1 MNRTTTG
8 SPKDLNVKRSGQMGP
23 SYGLMALLI
32 LNLAMSTTLCAGEF
46 QVQKRTVRGDADG
59 KLSHQVADAE
69 SWNAERTAVILCD
82 VWDYHHSIN
91 AVRRL
96 EEMLPRMNNLLK
108 EARGRGATIIHAPS
122 DCMPAYEQNP
132 ARLRAVS
139 APKVDLPKDIASWCS
154 RIPSEVTSLE
164 AQYPVDQSDGGED
177 DDPEE
182 HKRWA
187 AKLVALG
194 RNPGMPW
201 KAQSPGIEI
210 DNEKDFISDRGD
222 EVWRILK
229 ERKIEHVI
237 LLGVHTNMCVL
248 GRPFGLRQMAAQK
261 MDVVLVRD
269 LTDCMYNPKRR
280 PFVDH
285 FTGNDLVISYV
296 ERFVCP
302 SITSDQIL
310 VGEPL
315 RFAGDKRQ
323 FRDAISSTG
332 SEPLEWKIHHVG
344 KSAVLSEFGNTNATL
359 RCAIRFPS
367 GTLDEPASLAVQ
379 PQVTGAW
386 LNGKPLELRSSDESS
401 KEYLITKDLTFG
413 NDDANLLVVQI
424 DLSRTTNN
432 RVVPPTVKAHTKD
445 QTKTPS
451 VSLKLDGNWEI
462 KAGADEAARNI
473 PLPAKFGMS
482 PDVFYSLP

>member
-1 MNRTTTG
+1 MNRTIVG
-8 SPKDLNVKRSGQMGP
+8 SRKDLKPESSGQTAP
-23 SYGLMALLI
+23 SYGVIALFM
-32 LNLAMSTTLCAGEF
+32 LNLAMSTTLFAGEF
-46 QVQKRTVRGDADG
+46 QVMKRTVRADAEG
-59 KLSHQVADAE
+59 KLSHQVAVAE

-96 EEMLPRMNNLLK
+96 EEMLPRMNDLLK

-139 APKVDLPKDIASWCS
+139 APQVDLPKDIASWCS
-154 RIPSEVTSLE
+154 RIPSEVSSLT

-182 HKRWA
+182 HRQWA
-187 AKLVALG
+187 AKLEALG

-210 DNEKDFISDRGD
+210 DTEKDYISDRGD

-229 ERKIEHVI
+229 DRKIEHVI

-248 GRPFGLRQMAAQK
+248 GRPFGLRQIAAQK
-261 MDVVLVRD
+261 LDVVLVRD

-285 FTGNDLVISYV
+285 FTGNELVVSYV

-310 VGEPL
+310 GGEPL
-315 RFAGDKRQ
+315 RFAGDKRR

-332 SEPLEWKIHHVG
+332 SEPSEWQIQRVG
-344 KSAVLSEFGNTNATL
+344 KSPLLFALGNTTATL
-359 RCAIRFPS
+359 RCAIRFPI

-379 PQVTGAW
+379 QQVTGAW
-386 LNGKPLELRSSDESS
+386 LNGKPLELRSSDDRG
-401 KEYLITKDLTFG
+401 KEYRITKDLTFG
-413 NDDANLLVVQI
+413 NDDANLLVLQI
-424 DLSRTTNN
+424 DFSRLANN
-432 RVVPPTVKAHTKD
+432 LVRPPSIKAM
-445 QTKTPS
+445 S
-451 VSLKLDGNWEI
+451 YSLELDGNWEV
-462 KAGADEAARNI
+462 KAGADEVSRNI

>member
-1 MNRTTTG
+1 MNRIIMGTR
-8 SPKDLNVKRSGQMGP
+8 KDLKGKSAASAP
-23 SYGLMALLI
+23 ASYSVLTLLI
-32 LNLAMSTTLCAGEF
+32 VTLAMTTNLFAGEF
-46 QVQKRTVRGDADG
+46 QIKKRTVRADGDG
-59 KLSHQVADAE
+59 KLSHQVGATE
-69 SWNAERTAVILCD
+69 NWKAERTAVILCD

-96 EEMLPRMNNLLK
+96 EEMLPRMNSLLK

-132 ARLRAVS
+132 ARLRALG

-154 RIPSEVTSLE
+154 RIPSEASSLG

-177 DDPEE
+177 DDPQE
-182 HKRWA
+182 HKEWA

-210 DNEKDFISDRGD
+210 DTAKDYISDRGD
-222 EVWRILK
+222 EVWSILK
-229 ERKIEHVI
+229 ERNIEHVI

-285 FTGNDLVISYV
+285 FTGNDLVVSYV

-310 VGEPL
+310 GGGPL

-323 FRDAISSTG
+323 FRDAISSTV
-332 SEPLEWKIHHVG
+332 SEPLEWQIHHVG
-344 KSAVLSEFGNTNATL
+344 KSAALLPLGNTNATL

-367 GTLDEPASLAVQ
+367 GTLDQPASLAVQ
-379 PQVTGAW
+379 SQVIGAW
-386 LNGKPLELRSSDESS
+386 LNGKPLELRSSDGSG
-401 KEYLITKDLTFG
+401 KEYQITKDLTFG
-413 NDDANLLVVQI
+413 NDDANLLVLQM
-424 DLSRTTNN
+424 DLSQLTNN
-432 RVVPPTVKAHTKD
+432 LVIPPTVKAK
-445 QTKTPS
+445 S
-451 VSLKLDGNWEI
+451 NRMKLDGFWEV
-462 KAGADEAARNI
+462 KGGAAEADRNI

>member
-1 MNRTTTG
+1 MNRMTTCSG
-8 SPKDLNVKRSGQMGP
+8 EDRKAMLAGQMGP
-23 SYGLMALLI
+23 SYFLMALLI
-32 LNLAMSTTLCAGEF
+32 LNLAMATTLHAGDF
-46 QVQKRTVRGDADG
+46 QVQKRTVRGEADG
-59 KLSHQVADAE
+59 KLRHQVAGAE

-139 APKVDLPKDIASWCS
+139 APKIDLPKDIASWCS

-164 AQYPVDQSDGGED
+164 GQYPVDQSDGGED

-182 HKRWA
+182 HKEWA

-210 DNEKDFISDRGD
+210 DTEKDFISDRGD
-222 EVWRILK
+222 EVWSILK
-229 ERKIEHVI
+229 DRKIEHVI

-310 VGEPL
+310 GGEPL

-323 FRDAISSTG
+323 LRDAISSTG
-332 SEPLEWKIHHVG
+332 SEPIEWKIQHIG
-344 KSAVLSEFGNTNATL
+344 KLSSLSGATATL
-359 RCAIRFPS
+359 RCAVRFPS
-367 GTLDEPASLAVQ
+367 GTLDQPAVLAVQ

-386 LNGKPLELRSSDESS
+386 LNGKPLGLRSSDESG
-401 KEYLITKDLTFG
+401 KEYQITKDLTFG

-424 DLSRTTNN
+424 DFSRMSNSL
-432 RVVPPTVKAHTKD
+432 VVPPTITSK
-445 QTKTPS
+445 S
-451 VSLKLDGNWEI
+451 SLVRLYGKWEI

>member
-1 MNRTTTG
+1 MNRIIMGTR
-8 SPKDLNVKRSGQMGP
+8 KDLKGKSSGQMAP
-23 SYGLMALLI
+23 SYGMLTLLVVS
-32 LNLAMSTTLCAGEF
+32 LTMSTNLIAGEF
-46 QVQKRTVRGDADG
+46 QIKKRAVRADG
-59 KLSHQVADAE
+59 NGMLSHQIAAAE
-69 SWNAERTAVILCD
+69 NWNAERTAVILCD

-132 ARLRAVS
+132 ARLRALS

-154 RIPSEVTSLE
+154 RIPSEVSSLG

-177 DDPEE
+177 DDPQE
-182 HKRWA
+182 HKEWA

-210 DNEKDFISDRGD
+210 DTAKDYISDRGD
-222 EVWRILK
+222 EVWSILQDH
-229 ERKIEHVI
+229 KIEHVI

-285 FTGNDLVISYV
+285 FTGNDLVVSYV

-310 VGEPL
+310 GGEPL

-344 KSAVLSEFGNTNATL
+344 KSAVLSPLGDTKATL

-367 GTLDEPASLAVQ
+367 GTLDQPAVLAVQ
-379 PQVTGAW
+379 SQVIGVW
-386 LNGKPLELRSSDESS
+386 LNGKPLEMRSSDGSG
-401 KEYLITKDLTFG
+401 KEFQITKDLTFG
-413 NDDANLLVVQI
+413 NDDANLLVLQI
-424 DLSRTTNN
+424 DLSQLTNN
-432 RVVPPTVKAHTKD
+432 LVIPPTVKAK
-445 QTKTPS
+445 S
-451 VSLKLDGNWEI
+451 NSMKLDGYWEV
-462 KAGADEAARNI
+462 KAGAAEADRNI